1 MLFVLLWMITKN
13 VNSSNSSDNVID
25 DVIREYNEVEVI
37 ELNRTH
43 VIEGRKEVVNRIICL
58 GR

>member
-1 MLFVLLWMITKN
+1 MLFVLLWMTTKN

-25 DVIREYNEVEVI
+25 DVIREYNEAEVI

-43 VIEGRKEVVNRIICL
+43 VIEGTKQVENRIICL

>member
-1 MLFVLLWMITKN
+1 MLFVLLWIITKN

-25 DVIREYNEVEVI
+25 DVIREYNETEVI

>member
-1 MLFVLLWMITKN
+1 MLFVLLWIITKN

>member
-25 DVIREYNEVEVI
+25 DVIREYNEAEVI

-43 VIEGRKEVVNRIICL
+43 VIEGRKEVVNRKMCL

>member
-1 MLFVLLWMITKN
+1 MLCVLLWMITKN
-13 VNSSNSSDNVID
+13 VNSSNSSNNVID
-25 DVIREYNEVEVI
+25 DVISEYNEAEVI

-43 VIEGRKEVVNRIICL
+43 VIEGREEVVNRIMCL

>member
-1 MLFVLLWMITKN
+1 MITKN

-25 DVIREYNEVEVI
+25 DVIREYNEAEVI

-43 VIEGRKEVVNRIICL
+43 VIEGRKEVINRKMCL